1 MRDAIGNKL
10 EKGQWVHWRIEPFLR
25 ETGIVCVVA
34 DVAEGTMRDERGR
47 PLREPTITLHVTIPL
62 DATKL
67 RPGEEIQLPQIMRVV
82 SPKSDAV
89 VDSLLGGGSG
99 TGKSVQ

>member
-10 EKGQWVHWRIEPFLR
+10 EKGQWVHWRIESFLR

-67 RPGEEIQLPQIMRVV
+67 RPGEEAQLPQIMRVV
-82 SPKSDAV
+82 NPKSDTI
-89 VDSLLGGGSG
+89 VDSLLAGDGAMGR
-99 TGKSVQ
+99 KQ